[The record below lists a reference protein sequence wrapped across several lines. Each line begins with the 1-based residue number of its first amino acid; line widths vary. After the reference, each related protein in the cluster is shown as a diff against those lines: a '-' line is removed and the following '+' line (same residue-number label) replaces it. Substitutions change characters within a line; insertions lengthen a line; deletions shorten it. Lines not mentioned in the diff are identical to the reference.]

1 MRGVPQSGAKRA
13 VDEAVAVSVR
23 QGKQKERIMP
33 EDYDGRKYAA
43 LVKEAREI
51 TDHLKAEA
59 ESIRKQMARVCEGGE
74 DEPLD
79 VLEGMRGANI
89 SEREAGRSFWQFWR

>member
-1 MRGVPQSGAKRA
+1 
-13 VDEAVAVSVR
+13 
-23 QGKQKERIMP
+23 MP
-33 EDYDGRKYAA
+33 EDYDRRKCAA

-51 TDHLKAEA
+51 TDHLKAET
-59 ESIRKQMARVCEGGE
+59 ESIRRQIARVLEGGE

-79 VLEGMRGANI
+79 ALEGTRGANI

>member
-1 MRGVPQSGAKRA
+1 
-13 VDEAVAVSVR
+13 
-23 QGKQKERIMP
+23 MP
-33 EDYDGRKYAA
+33 EDYDRRKCAA

-59 ESIRKQMARVCEGGE
+59 ESIRRQMARVLEGGE

-79 VLEGMRGANI
+79 ALEGARGAKV